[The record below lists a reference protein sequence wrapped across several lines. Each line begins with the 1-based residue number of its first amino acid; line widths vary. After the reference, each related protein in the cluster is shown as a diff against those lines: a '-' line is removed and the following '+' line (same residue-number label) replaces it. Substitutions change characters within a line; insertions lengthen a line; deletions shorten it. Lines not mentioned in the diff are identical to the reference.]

1 MGAHQLDNAAAAV
14 TAALALARNGFERIT
29 HAAILEG
36 LNCAA
41 LPGRFQ
47 VDEVE
52 GALHAL
58 MLSHIELYVNT
69 QSCQHAVLGVSR
81 IYQLLNRR

>member
-14 TAALALARNGFERIT
+14 TAALALARDGFERIT

-36 LNCAA
+36 LNSAA

-47 VDEVE
+47 VNQGKGSTVWLDAEPAQNDVT
-52 GALHAL
+52 AR
-58 MLSHIELYVNT
+58 SRVN
-69 QSCQHAVLGVSR
+69 LR
-81 IYQLLNRR
+81 ISKC

>member
-14 TAALALARNGFERIT
+14 TAALALARDGFERIT

-47 VDEVE
+47 VSQGEGSTACLDTESQTEICHQFEVSE
-52 GALHAL
+52 PTLPR
-58 MLSHIELYVNT
+58 
-69 QSCQHAVLGVSR
+69 QR
-81 IYQLLNRR
+81 